1 LGVNAEG
8 GKGSYDCLCG
18 AEMTDFEVHLVGT
31 GKRLELLED
40 VYDAAQ
46 VVYEWA
52 EPTTEL
58 QQVEMLYLHDAFAKV
73 EDND

>member
-1 LGVNAEG
+1 
-8 GKGSYDCLCG
+8 
-18 AEMTDFEVHLVGT
+18 MTDFEVHLVGT